1 MIFLPA
7 DIVKVNKYARSE
19 SDVVET
25 LAPVRGIKV
34 LFLWKIATI
43 QSEIAFS
50 FSTDG
55 KEWHLRPNFTLF
67 LVTATQIPYCTLFL
81 SYKNIAFPAWAEY
94 SYFSAFPSKCK
105 FKGCKFQASTFN
117 VFQLSKLA
125 VSIAPNFISQIDR
138 RSFPLSQ
145 EYHFYIESHV
155 PGRDFRRLKQAK
167 LRVAINWF
175 RG

>member
-1 MIFLPA
+1 MSFLPV
-7 DIVKVNKYARSE
+7 DIVKVNARSE
-19 SDVVET
+19 SVVVET

-43 QSEIAFS
+43 KSEIAFS

-67 LVTATQIPYCTLFL
+67 LVTATQIRYCTLFL

-117 VFQLSKLA
+117 VFELSKLA
-125 VSIAPNFISQIDR
+125 VSIAPKFYFADWQKKLS
-138 RSFPLSQ
+138 SFSRIPFLYRKPCTRKGFSP
-145 EYHFYIESHV
+145 FKIGKTESC
-155 PGRDFRRLKQAK
+155 DK
-167 LRVAINWF
+167 LI
-175 RG
+175 

>member
-1 MIFLPA
+1 MIFLPV
-7 DIVKVNKYARSE
+7 DIVKVNARSE
-19 SDVVET
+19 SVVVET

-43 QSEIAFS
+43 KSEIAFS

-94 SYFSAFPSKCK
+94 SYFSAFIKANASSKVVNFKQVPSMFFSCQNSQ
-105 FKGCKFQASTFN
+105 FPLPQ
-117 VFQLSKLA
+117 
-125 VSIAPNFISQIDR
+125 NFISQIDR

-155 PGRDFRRLKQAK
+155 PGRDFRRLKQTK